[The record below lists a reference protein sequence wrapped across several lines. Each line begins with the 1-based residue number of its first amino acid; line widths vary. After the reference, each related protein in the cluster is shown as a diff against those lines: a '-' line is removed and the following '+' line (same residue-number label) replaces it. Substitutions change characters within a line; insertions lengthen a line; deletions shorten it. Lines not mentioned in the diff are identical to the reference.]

1 MYSNESTK
9 RRLINRYWC
18 ITTLPVVTPQESK
31 AFETCSIPDRSTLP
45 TESASQQRFSKK
57 SCRPEQIDREIRNYG
72 VEVFQGD
79 NRNVLLKSPFGFSKH
94 GQCGMEM
101 SDLVP
106 HLENRT
112 NVLIVIY
119 EKEA

>member
-1 MYSNESTK
+1 MDLFDPKPELD
-9 RRLINRYWC
+9 RRHGQ
-18 ITTLPVVTPQESK
+18 PH
-31 AFETCSIPDRSTLP
+31 P
-45 TESASQQRFSKK
+45 T
-57 SCRPEQIDREIRNYG
+57 G

-101 SDLVP
+101 SDIVP

-112 NVLIVIY
+112 NAVIVIY
-119 EKEA
+119 EKDA